1 MNSQGARMS
10 IWHEGMELGHA
21 EIDGQHRELCRR
33 MEILVETC
41 IAGDPARSVDEILD
55 FLGEYVK
62 THFHTEEEL
71 MLRHG
76 YIAYQFHK
84 DQHTQFLGNLQF
96 LKERAH
102 QESKSADMA
111 LQINQMLIDWFQN
124 HILNI
129 DRAAVSFLAS
139 REG

>member
-1 MNSQGARMS
+1 MP
-10 IWHEGMELGHA
+10 IWDEGMELGHA
-21 EIDGQHRELCRR
+21 EIDAQHRELFRR

-41 IAGDPARSVDEILD
+41 SEGDPARSVDEILD
-55 FLGEYVK
+55 FLDEYVK

-76 YIAYQFHK
+76 YMAYQFHK
-84 DQHTQFLGNLQF
+84 DQHTEFLGNLEF
-96 LKERAH
+96 LKKQAH
-102 QESKSADMA
+102 RKHKSADMV
-111 LQINQMLIDWFQN
+111 LQINQMLIDWVRN

-139 REG
+139 R